1 MIAAGPLRTTG
12 AAEAPVFFGAR
23 SVAAMKQQWRMD
35 SMAELAWRHWDG
47 EYVVH
52 HALSNDTHRLS
63 EFAGDVLLQLAACPA
78 PIGSA
83 ALAEALDA
91 EDEEVA
97 ATLLALA
104 EVGFVQAC

>member
-1 MIAAGPLRTTG
+1 
-12 AAEAPVFFGAR
+12 
-23 SVAAMKQQWRMD
+23 
-35 SMAELAWRHWDG
+35 MAELAWRHWDG

-63 EFAGDVLLQLAACPA
+63 DFAGHVLLRLAACSA
-78 PIGSA
+78 PISCE

-91 EDEEVA
+91 DDEDVA
-97 ATLLALA
+97 ATLQALA

>member
-12 AAEAPVFFGAR
+12 AAEAPVFFAR
-23 SVAAMKQQWRMD
+23 DVADMQQRWQVD
-35 SMAELAWRHWDG
+35 PMADLAWRHWDG

-63 EFAGDVLLQLAACPA
+63 DFAGHLLLHLAAISA
-78 PIGSA
+78 PLSCA

-91 EDEEVA
+91 DDEDVA
-97 ATLLALA
+97 MTLQGLA